1 MTKDTNFT
9 NEFHLYSQLP
19 VNSNLLGKS
28 KEVEVIGS
36 SKQITSNKET
46 SILKWHGCFAMT
58 SIFGLQ
64 NTVGLFVFVYGCVP
78 IFFVTSWGL

>member
-9 NEFHLYSQLP
+9 NEFHLYIQFP

-28 KEVEVIGS
+28 KKVQVIGS

-46 SILKWHGCFAMT
+46 SILQVT
-58 SIFGLQ
+58 R
-64 NTVGLFVFVYGCVP
+64 LFCNEFN
-78 IFFVTSWGL
+78 F

>member
-9 NEFHLYSQLP
+9 KEFHLYSQLP

-28 KEVEVIGS
+28 KEVQVIGS

-46 SILKWHGCFAMT
+46 SILQVTRWFCNDFNFSDFRT
-58 SIFGLQ
+58 LL
-64 NTVGLFVFVYGCVP
+64 VCLFLFMVVFLY
-78 IFFVTSWGL
+78 SL